1 MIKLFDYYDKG
12 YILMIEAKI
21 RYFSCYEYTFLR
33 ARIVLVFRAHGFFGF
48 PLPKTLTDAISIGYV
63 CGDTVDKAYG
73 AYSEGG
79 GAKAAVK
86 VGFDVLLWQSLA
98 SVAVPG
104 LTINIV
110 VSRLLY
116 EEIAVVCYVW
126 VRAGFNSPGGA
137 VWKTAW

>member
-1 MIKLFDYYDKG
+1 M
-12 YILMIEAKI
+12 
-21 RYFSCYEYTFLR
+21 
-33 ARIVLVFRAHGFFGF
+33 
-48 PLPKTLTDAISIGYV
+48 
-63 CGDTVDKAYG
+63 CGDTIDKAYR
-73 AYSEGG
+73 AYSEDG

-116 EEIAVVCYVW
+116 EEIAVVSHFW

-137 VWKTAW
+137 GWKAAW